1 MPRIFLSFR
10 RADSKSFA
18 DNIYDALVEA
28 FGREN
33 ILSDV
38 DDIPFGVDFRDYLWE
53 EIAKQDMVLVLIGRG
68 WAMVRDDFGR
78 KMIENPADMVRMVIE
93 MALQQKK
100 LLIPILVGGASMP
113 VATDLPESLHELC
126 YRRPFE
132 IQGSTAFKADMEK
145 LITSIK
151 RIKFPSDT
159 SPTPMPR
166 PVDNPSPPITVVVQ
180 APLASVPPIV
190 PSPEPI
196 VPPPSS
202 KPIPEVILEP
212 KPETPPTITTAP
224 LKPPKPRVGVSL
236 ILPPPFEWMEVRA
249 GILTIQEAIRT
260 KTVYL
265 DAFYMAKY
273 PITNGQYQI
282 FVDDPSGY
290 ADPTWWDFDPSSRA
304 WREANPTSRPSAFG
318 GDELPRT
325 NVSWYDAMAFC
336 RWLSAKV
343 AQLPAKQ
350 AEPFKLI
357 TLPSENHWQRAAQ
370 GDERRAYTWGDK
382 FEGKFAHFNT
392 NKPASVML
400 YPESASPYGV
410 VQMCGNVYEWCL
422 MDDELV
428 DTTLQLNSVHKRRA
442 LRGGSWASLNSAELQ
457 IKARLLLAPDYA
469 SGSAGFRIMKI

>member
-18 DNIYDALVEA
+18 DNIYDALAEA
-28 FGREN
+28 FGRDN

-78 KMIENPADMVRMVIE
+78 KVVENPADMVRMVIE

-100 LLIPILVGGASMP
+100 MLIPLLVGGASMP
-113 VATDLPESLHELC
+113 VATDLPDSLHELC

-132 IQGSTAFKADMEK
+132 IQGSTGFKADVEK
-145 LITSIK
+145 LIANIK

-159 SPTPMPR
+159 SPKPMPR
-166 PVDNPSPPITVVVQ
+166 PADNPPQPITVVVQ
-180 APLASVPPIV
+180 ASPPPVPVVAPT
-190 PSPEPI
+190 PEPI
-196 VPPPSS
+196 SPPPA
-202 KPIPEVILEP
+202 PEPVPEVILDP
-212 KPETPPTITTAP
+212 IPETPPPITTAP
-224 LKPPKPRVGVSL
+224 LKPPKPRVGASL
-236 ILPPPFEWMEVRA
+236 ILPPPFEWMEVGA

-265 DAFYMAKY
+265 DTFYMAKY
-273 PITNGQYQI
+273 AITNAQYQI
-282 FVDDPSGY
+282 FVDDPKGY
-290 ADPTWWDFDPSSRA
+290 ADSAWWDFDPSARI
-304 WREANPTSRPSAFG
+304 WRDSNPTSRPTAFT
-318 GDELPRT
+318 GDEQPRT
-325 NVSWYDAMAFC
+325 NVSWYDAVAFC
-336 RWLSAKV
+336 RWLSAKMSE
-343 AQLPAKQ
+343 LPAKQ
-350 AEPFKLI
+350 SEPFKLI
-357 TLPSENHWQRAAQ
+357 TLPSEHHWQRAAQ

-392 NKPASVML
+392 NKPASVVL

-422 MDDELV
+422 MDDELT
-428 DTTLQLNSVHKRRA
+428 DTTLEFNPAHKRRS

-469 SGSAGFRIMKI
+469 SGSAGFRIMRI